1 MGDRMALRVPN
12 AIDLHVQEE
21 NVVGLRCAAR
31 PRGQANAQGDEP
43 RRGLEPS
50 TYRDH
55 ADRAEHDRN
64 EVVAQVESGA
74 TSAMTAAKRCSGSP
88 ACACAYSLA
97 SSIDSNGPTIES
109 GGPWNGPHS
118 TT

>member
-43 RRGLEPS
+43 RGWSPAPTATMPIAPS
-50 TYRDH
+50 TIGTR
-55 ADRAEHDRN
+55 
-64 EVVAQVESGA
+64 
-74 TSAMTAAKRCSGSP
+74 
-88 ACACAYSLA
+88 
-97 SSIDSNGPTIES
+97 
-109 GGPWNGPHS
+109 
-118 TT
+118 

>member
-1 MGDRMALRVPN
+1 MGDRMGATGSERDRHARAREERRRPSLRGPS
-12 AIDLHVQEE
+12 
-21 NVVGLRCAAR
+21 
-31 PRGQANAQGDEP
+31 RGAGECTGDEP

-55 ADRAEHDRN
+55 TDRAEHDLN